1 MKRLRLR
8 RRWKKPPRPPKPAPA
23 LRPADPAA
31 LANPYAP
38 CYRPARSLGQ
48 LRKHT

>member
-8 RRWKKPPRPPKPAPA
+8 RRWKKPPRPPKPA

-38 CYRPARSLGQ
+38 CYRPARSFGQ
-48 LRKHT
+48 LRKRT